1 MDPTSLITFA
11 VAVTA
16 LCLAPLLVVVGTV
29 SIVREREGRTL
40 AVRVVI
46 ASGLALAA
54 FPLSMLAAHLEL
66 FDAWP
71 DRNSSADELLLFVA
85 TDRACELPRR
95 AAAGLA
101 LLALVLYA
109 LLVYRRASASRQA
122 PADRF

>member
-1 MDPTSLITFA
+1 MGPRSLITFA
-11 VAVTA
+11 IAVTA

-29 SIVREREGRTL
+29 SIVRERQGRGL
-40 AVRVVI
+40 AVLVVI
-46 ASGLALAA
+46 AAGLALAV

-66 FDAWP
+66 FDAGP
-71 DRNSSADELLLFVA
+71 DRNSSVDELLMFVV

-101 LLALVLYA
+101 LLAMVLYA
-109 LLVYRRASASRQA
+109 LLVYRRASAGRQA